1 MVRQKPRLKTP
12 ITYYGGKQQMLQ
24 HILPLIPDHE
34 TYTESFAGGL
44 AVFWAKEP
52 CQSEIINDVDQEIVN
67 FYEVLRTNP
76 KALEKL
82 VASTLHSRSQYEDA
96 LTIYHNPHLFDNVKR
111 AWAFWTATSQGFAS
125 KIGTWGYDKK
135 GKQPIRV
142 EGKKS
147 LDLSVYSDRLEA
159 VTIDNN
165 DAVKIIQAHDSEDS
179 FHYVDPPYIFSN
191 QGHYNG
197 YSESD
202 FDILLSTLGKIE
214 GKFMLSSYPSEILE
228 KYSTANGWTTFK
240 FTKQLAA
247 GKTGKGRKVEVL
259 TVNYDT
265 GVAG

>member
-67 FYEVLRTNP
+67 FYEVLRSDP
-76 KALEKL
+76 IALQKIIDT
-82 VASTLHSRSQYEDA
+82 TLHSRSQYEDA
-96 LTIYHNPHLFDNVKR
+96 LTMYHNPHLFRKEQR
-111 AWAFWTATSQGFAS
+111 AWAFWILTSQGFAG
-125 KIGTWGYDKK
+125 KIGTWGYDKHGKESQRIERKK
-135 GKQPIRV
+135 GI
-142 EGKKS
+142 
-147 LDLSVYSDRLEA
+147 DLSQYAERLGK

-165 DAVKIIQAHDSEDS
+165 DAIKIIKAHDSLS
-179 FHYVDPPYIFSN
+179 TFHYIDPPYIFSN

-197 YSESD
+197 YNELD
-202 FDILLSTLGKIE
+202 FDILLTTLSQIK
-214 GKFMLSSYPSEILE
+214 GKFMLSSYSSEILE
-228 KYSTANGWTTFK
+228 KYTKLNKWTTFK

-247 GKTGKGRKVEVL
+247 SKSGKGKKVEVL
-259 TVNYDT
+259 TINYE
-265 GVAG
+265 AGIGG